1 MIWPSLATTLLQC
14 SLLFQPLHR
23 AWGRFEVTGENTAEV
38 ERIADADGVGDFFH
52 AQGRF
57 AQQRAGAVEAGFE
70 QPLSGRATGVP
81 LEDGAEVRGRK
92 SQACGEFGGFKRLG
106 EVAAHV
112 PQELIEFVL
121 RRRSFGRRWGVAVP
135 GPLRDER
142 GEQL

>member
-1 MIWPSLATTLLQC
+1 M
-14 SLLFQPLHR
+14 
-23 AWGRFEVTGENTAEV
+23 TGEDTAEV

-57 AQQRAGAVEAGFE
+57 AQQHAGAVEAGFE

-81 LEDGAEVRGRK
+81 LEDGPEVRGRK
-92 SQACGEFGGFKRLG
+92 SQECGEFGGFKPLG

-121 RRRSFGRRWGVAVP
+121 RRRRFGRR
-135 GPLRDER
+135 
-142 GEQL
+142 